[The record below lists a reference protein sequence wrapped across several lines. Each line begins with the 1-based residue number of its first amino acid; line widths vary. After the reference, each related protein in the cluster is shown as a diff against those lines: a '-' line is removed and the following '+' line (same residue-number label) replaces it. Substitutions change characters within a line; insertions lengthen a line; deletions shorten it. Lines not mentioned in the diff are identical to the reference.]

1 MLRAKLRKRQAAFTL
16 IECLVALTIL
26 ALILLM
32 TAAAVGH
39 QERLALDL
47 KLRQRSLVALEAVLE
62 SLRKDAVALESGEVQ
77 WTALPPNLDLDG
89 IQLNLDVTK
98 VAELNLYDVEV
109 VASYLLRGQTH
120 RRALQTVVWRT
131 P

>member
-1 MLRAKLRKRQAAFTL
+1 MLRTKTRKHQGAFTL
-16 IECLVALTIL
+16 IECLIALTIL
-26 ALILLM
+26 ALILLL

-77 WTALPPNLDLDG
+77 WTAPPPNLNLDD

-98 VAELNLYDVEV
+98 VEELNLYDVEV
-109 VASYLLRGQTH
+109 EASYLLRGQTH
-120 RRALQTVVWRT
+120 RQALQTVIWRT